1 MMFSRFIVKSK
12 DNQCLNS
19 PRNNY
24 ENEVTPRT
32 SECISQGCHKKEEY
46 GLQLE
51 TEIMLAQ
58 NTLIHHQIDLSIDPS
73 YNKPKPKIL
82 EHHQHYPLI
91 SIQAEEETVPK
102 NSNNVQ
108 PFSFVTINASHNSFS
123 QHLSNNNRVVSREP
137 QYRITRTASTGSH
150 QTMMTRL
157 PTQPYY
163 QNDNKHDIAYM
174 DYSNIPP
181 TAQDYKM
188 YHEKMKLR
196 TLIVEEND
204 GPLSHETMKV
214 LNKRG
219 RGNRASSSN
228 KFTMNSFV
236 GVMGTNFPSRLH
248 DLLTLTEDDS
258 SLSSVISWMPHGRS
272 WIVHNKEAFI
282 ERISKSHFQFK
293 KYESFLRQVNGWGFQ
308 RITKGPDENS
318 YYHEMFL
325 RGMPHL
331 IRNNMR
337 RCKRKKAVLGL
348 GKCDEDGIKLDFYA
362 LNETHPI
369 PNYYKDYDHKSKVH
383 DKCTTEG
390 CKDKDQPLDLD
401 INKRQLKRRRDSNLL
416 GTTGDQVKKI
426 LRPVSP
432 STSSSSKSII
442 RRLSLRSLDKDF
454 ESGRTSIQELSKAE
468 IREASIFE
476 VSLAHNVTTTS
487 KDKVLLS
494 KKPLHPLTQTEEST
508 SDAIITNKQAS
519 TNTHNTD
526 SHFVPSELEFLHRI
540 FQEED
545 DLTMFEGA
553 TNLSPIP
560 YSNNG
565 CNLNNS
571 SSLIIHEAIMNTEK
585 EKSSYHDNAKKN
597 DDDYDGDQVLND
609 FLMSV

>member
-1 MMFSRFIVKSK
+1 MMLRFIVKSK
-12 DNQCLNS
+12 DNQVLNS
-19 PRNNY
+19 PRNN
-24 ENEVTPRT
+24 NKDEVTLRT
-32 SECISQGCHKKEEY
+32 SECISQGYHKKEEY

-51 TEIMLAQ
+51 TDITLAQ
-58 NTLIHHQIDLSIDPS
+58 NTLIHHKIDLSIDS
-73 YNKPKPKIL
+73 SDNNSVPKIF
-82 EHHQHYPLI
+82 EHHQHYPLL
-91 SIQAEEETVPK
+91 SIQAEEEIMP

-108 PFSFVTINASHNSFS
+108 PCSFVTVNDSHNSFS
-123 QHLSNNNRVVSREP
+123 PHLIHNNRVTSIE
-137 QYRITRTASTGSH
+137 QQHQITRIASTGSH

-157 PTQPYY
+157 PTQPHY
-163 QNDNKHDIAYM
+163 QKILKHDIAYM

-204 GPLSHETMKV
+204 GTLSHETMKV

-228 KFTMNSFV
+228 NNFTMNSFV
-236 GVMGTNFPSRLH
+236 GVMGTNFPCRLH
-248 DLLTLTEDDS
+248 DLLTLAEDDS

-282 ERISKSHFQFK
+282 ERISQSHFQFK

-401 INKRQLKRRRDSNLL
+401 IDKRQLKRQRDSNLR
-416 GTTGDQVKKI
+416 GTTGNQIKKI

-432 STSSSSKSII
+432 STSTSSKSII
-442 RRLSLRSLDKDF
+442 RRLSLRSLDEDF
-454 ESGRTSIQELSKAE
+454 ESGRTSIEDLSKAE
-468 IREASIFE
+468 IREASMFE

-494 KKPLHPLTQTEEST
+494 KKPVHPLAQTEEST
-508 SDAIITNKQAS
+508 RGAIITNKQAS
-519 TNTHNTD
+519 TNTHNTE

-545 DLTMFEGA
+545 DLTMFEDA
-553 TNLSPIP
+553 TNWSPIP

-571 SSLIIHEAIMNTEK
+571 SMSTKK
-585 EKSSYHDNAKKN
+585 EKSSNHDNAKNKN

-609 FLMSV
+609 FLSNMMSV